1 MSKQEFVQAW
11 ESVLDRLKAESAEL
25 SRLDAAAGDGDLG
38 VTISIGCKAVRK
50 VLPELADQ
58 DIGTIVARSGMAFNN
73 AASSTFGALFAIG
86 AMRAGK
92 EAKAAEELDA
102 GLLARMVRASEAG
115 IKEKGKAE
123 RGDRTL
129 LDSLGPSADALEAAV
144 NDGKGLQDAVGLA
157 TDAARNGVES
167 TKQMKAKS
175 GRAAWIAER
184 SAGQQD
190 PGATAVLFMWEALD
204 GFLRA
209 GFKPAP
215 TVSIPGS
222 PQSLL

>member
-11 ESVLDRLKAESAEL
+11 ESVLDRLEAESAEL

>member
-11 ESVLDRLKAESAEL
+11 ESVLDRLEAESAEL

-215 TVSIPGS
+215 TVSVPGS

>member
-1 MSKQEFVQAW
+1 MRDSLSKEEFVRAW
-11 ESVLDRLKAESAEL
+11 EAVLDRLVSEADGL
-25 SRLDAAAGDGDLG
+25 SSLDAAAGDGDLG
-38 VTISIGCKAVRK
+38 VTISIGCKAVWK
-50 VLPELADQ
+50 ALPELAGQ
-58 DIGTIVARSGMAFNN
+58 DIGAIVAKSGTAFNT

-92 EAKAAEELDA
+92 EAKGAEQLDA
-102 GLLARMVRASEAG
+102 SLLARMVRAAEVG

-129 LDSLGPSADALEAAV
+129 LDSLGPSADALEVAV
-144 NDGKGLQDAVGLA
+144 NAGKGLQDAVGLA
-157 TDAARNGVES
+157 TEAARNGVES
-167 TKQMKAKS
+167 TKQMTAKS

-204 GFLRA
+204 GFVR
-209 GFKPAP
+209 G
-215 TVSIPGS
+215 GS
-222 PQSLL
+222 AE

>member
-1 MSKQEFVQAW
+1 MVRDKLSKQEFLRAW
-11 ESVLDRLKAESAEL
+11 ESVLDRLEGESAEL

-38 VTISIGCKAVRK
+38 VTISIGCKAIRK
-50 VLPELADQ
+50 ALPELADQ
-58 DIGTIVARSGMAFNN
+58 DIGTIVAKSGMAFNN

-92 EAKAAEELDA
+92 EARGAENLDA

-144 NDGKGLQDAVGLA
+144 KEDKGLQEAVELA
-157 TDAARNGVES
+157 TEAARKGVES
-167 TKQMKAKS
+167 TKEMTAKS

-190 PGATAVLFMWEALD
+190 PGATAVLFMWEAVD

-209 GFKPAP
+209 GAA
-215 TVSIPGS
+215 G
-222 PQSLL
+222 